1 MGDDL
6 SSMFGRIFRYIQ
18 SDVVLKAIKIANSFM
33 YKTYIQD
40 CSVGYMPYKS
50 KLHVNTS
57 GHMKTYNHHIR
68 SQLKQKRRN
77 RNDHSVSVL
86 R

>member
-6 SSMFGRIFRYIQ
+6 SSIFGRLVRCLDY
-18 SDVVLKAIKIANSFM
+18 DAIKQILQDNIF
-33 YKTYIQD
+33 KTRQYVQD

-77 RNDHSVSVL
+77 RNDHSASIL

>member
-6 SSMFGRIFRYIQ
+6 SSIFGRLFKYLDYDTVMQI
-18 SDVVLKAIKIANSFM
+18 LKDNIL
-33 YKTYIQD
+33 KTRQYVQD